1 MALPLRPGAQGL
13 FLTIP
18 HHYACLPRWTQLP
31 GSKPTEWKGIP
42 VTGASRSNTS
52 HFLYSAH
59 SEIQWLHF
67 ISTSLTRAF
76 LLWYM
81 TLWIYEFLG
90 RNGKGIRKHL
100 HHVWRKWCS
109 NKYLFCSLS
118 LWLILLFMQQI
129 FIEHLQC
136 IRHCSRGLHSGGCW
150 TNLTGLCFCRA
161 IRHCS
166 KGLHR
171 GRCWTNL
178 TDLCCCRAH
187 FPAIGNSNI
196 RVGQMA
202 NYSCEKGAVFSGVVR
217 VVLTEKITI
226 D

>member
-1 MALPLRPGAQGL
+1 MALPLRSGAQGL

-18 HHYACLPRWTQLP
+18 HHCACLPRWTQLP

-42 VTGASRSNTS
+42 VTGASRRNTS

-59 SEIQWLHF
+59 SEIQWLNF

-76 LLWYM
+76 LLWDT
-81 TLWIYEFLG
+81 TLWIYEFWG
-90 RNGKGIRKHL
+90 RNDKGIRKHL

-118 LWLILLFMQQI
+118 LWLILFMQQI

-136 IRHCSRGLHSGGCW
+136 IRHCSRGLH
-150 TNLTGLCFCRA
+150 
-161 IRHCS
+161 
-166 KGLHR
+166 R

-178 TDLCCCRAH
+178 TYLCCCRAH

-202 NYSCEKGAVFSGVVR
+202 NYSCEKGAVFSGMVR